1 MTAIISFIGWHDS
14 GKTTLGAQVVAHLKR
29 KGLRVGVIKSSSE
42 PGIEFDTADTDTF
55 KYRQAGADEVMLM
68 APDQMML
75 LAEAKDLSLT
85 TLAHRY
91 FPDADI
97 VIGEGFKHARQVAKI
112 EVIINPEQMLRKEV
126 PGVIA
131 VATDLNIS
139 ADYVFRLNEGAEI
152 ADFIEKR
159 FLLNEKR
166 QPDTTSLL
174 VDGKKIVLKDFIQN
188 SLAGVV
194 SGYIKS
200 LKMTEEIGEI
210 ELRIKL

>member
-1 MTAIISFIGWHDS
+1 
-14 GKTTLGAQVVAHLKR
+14 
-29 KGLRVGVIKSSSE
+29 
-42 PGIEFDTADTDTF
+42 
-55 KYRQAGADEVMLM
+55 MLI
-68 APDQMML
+68 
-75 LAEAKDLSLT
+75 LT
-85 TLAHRY
+85 
-91 FPDADI
+91 P
-97 VIGEGFKHARQVAKI
+97 FKHARQVAKI